1 MNIINQVVDFDI
13 YLVRCILKL
22 HSNFLCCLKGGDIQ
36 MRFLA
41 FPFILMGR
49 LVELTLKATGR
60 FMAVLIGIIFLMLGI
75 TLTIT
80 IIGAIIGIPLAI
92 TGFMLIL
99 RGFF

>member
-1 MNIINQVVDFDI
+1 
-13 YLVRCILKL
+13 
-22 HSNFLCCLKGGDIQ
+22 